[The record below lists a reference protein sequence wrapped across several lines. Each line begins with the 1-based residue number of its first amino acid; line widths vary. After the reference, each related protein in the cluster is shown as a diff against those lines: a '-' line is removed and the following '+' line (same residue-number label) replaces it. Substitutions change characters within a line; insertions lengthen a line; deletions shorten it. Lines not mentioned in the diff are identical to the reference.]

1 MTTCPTCQLEF
12 AGKLLQRF
20 CSRPCQKAASNAVR
34 ATGNSTG
41 RPSKSPRRQV
51 EAASPIPTTQAM
63 PARIPASY
71 TGDDGKV
78 WHCIQ
83 IAKVS
88 PIQWSA
94 TYGDVVLGQWRDV
107 ERCAP
112 RALITAGLASRE
124 DWMLTFVGGAPATR
138 CNIGWPADRTAADP
152 DRGSPHWTKWR
163 PFQREAEELAIV
175 YKYDRMN
182 IFYVTIQ
189 HQRHES
195 ERKSTKIGKNLLSD
209 GYKQISYL

>member
-41 RPSKSPRRQV
+41 RPSKSPRRQA

-107 ERCAP
+107 ERCAA

-124 DWMLTFVGGAPATR
+124 DWMLTLL
-138 CNIGWPADRTAADP
+138 AA
-152 DRGSPHWTKWR
+152 R
-163 PFQREAEELAIV
+163 PLRAAI
-175 YKYDRMN
+175 
-182 IFYVTIQ
+182 
-189 HQRHES
+189 
-195 ERKSTKIGKNLLSD
+195 SD
-209 GYKQISYL
+209 GLPIAPQPTLTGGVRIGRSGVRSNERPKNWP